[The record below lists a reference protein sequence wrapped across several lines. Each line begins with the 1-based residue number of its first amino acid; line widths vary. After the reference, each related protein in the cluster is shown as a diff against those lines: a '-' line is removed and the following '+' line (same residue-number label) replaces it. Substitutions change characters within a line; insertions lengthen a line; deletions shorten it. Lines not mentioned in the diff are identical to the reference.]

1 MTIEK
6 EKFCNILAT
15 QRKKYNSQGK
25 YMMYKKSLK
34 NLAHKRQRK
43 VMISGVLFALLHYAY
58 DVE

>member
-15 QRKKYNSQGK
+15 QREKYNSQGIWCT
-25 YMMYKKSLK
+25 KKSLK